1 VTSGQTGN
9 LETQL
14 IDAVSADELMDST
27 RAIAQWVR
35 LSGTEDEAKAFDWIE
50 TKLKGFGLDTHR
62 YAHPALVSWPESA
75 SLELLTDGGTQA
87 IPCATHAFATSTP
100 AGGLEGDL
108 VAVGPATAENL
119 AKADLR
125 GKIAL
130 IDGIIAPNTNLLVEE
145 SGAAAAIWIA
155 GGRLHERGLDPIW
168 GTPTPE
174 TAHLLPQTP
183 SVSVKAGEGE
193 QIKAAL
199 AKGPLRVRLHT
210 VVYQDW
216 RTLPLLTADLK
227 PSGNTPEADLFVMFS
242 GHVDSWYYGAM
253 DNGTANATMIEV
265 ARIMAQ
271 HRDTM
276 RRGIRFCFWSGHS
289 HARYAGSAWYAD
301 NFWHDLYDHC
311 VAHVNVDSVG
321 GNGATVLSQ
330 GNSMSEVREFVSDV
344 IEQIAG
350 QELAARR
357 FGRSGDQSFWGPG
370 IPAMLM
376 SLSEQ
381 PAENADPLLLA
392 LHHQISGG
400 SGVGGGLGSWWH
412 TPEDTVDKIDPD
424 FLKRDATIYVLILN
438 RLTSMPVL
446 PFNYSAVVDDLGA
459 VTRSIQEKA
468 GEHLD
473 LTPVTEQ
480 IAALRMAVDA
490 LNNELDALRTSGD
503 NQRQTAANR
512 GLMRIGRN
520 LIPVDYT
527 NTGQFDH
534 DLAVPTKP
542 IPALQGAA
550 ELVTLDPK
558 SAGYQY
564 RRTRLI
570 RERNRIVFGLKEA
583 TRAANETLAALR
595 QA

>member
-1 VTSGQTGN
+1 MTAGQAGN
-9 LETQL
+9 FEAQL
-14 IDAVSADELMDST
+14 IEAVSADELMDST

-35 LSGTEDEAKAFDWIE
+35 LSGTDDEAKAFDWIE
-50 TKLKGFGLDTHR
+50 AKLKGFGLDTHR
-62 YAHPALVSWPESA
+62 YAHPGLVSWPESA
-75 SLELLTDGGTQA
+75 SLDLLTDGGTQT
-87 IPCATHAFATSTP
+87 ISCATHAFATSTP
-100 AGGLEGDL
+100 TGGLEAEL
-108 VAVGPATAENL
+108 VAVGPATADNL
-119 AKADLR
+119 AKANVR

-130 IDGIIAPNTNLLVEE
+130 IDGIIAPNTNLLVED

-174 TAHLLPQTP
+174 TAHLLPKTP

-199 AKGPLRVRLHT
+199 AKGPVRARLNT

-400 SGVGGGLGSWWH
+400 AGVGGGLGSWWH

-438 RLTSMPVL
+438 RLTSLPVL
-446 PFNYSAVVDDLGA
+446 PYNYGAVVDDLGA

-468 GEHLD
+468 GKHFD
-473 LTPVTEQ
+473 FGPVTEQ
-480 IAALRMAVDA
+480 IAALRTAIDTLDNALAAVRA
-490 LNNELDALRTSGD
+490 SGD
-503 NQRQTAANR
+503 TQRQAAANR
-512 GLMRIGRN
+512 GLMRLGRN

-550 ELVTLDPK
+550 DLAGLDPK
-558 SAGYQY
+558 NPEYQY

-570 RERNRIVFGLKEA
+570 RERNRVVFGLKEA

>member
-1 VTSGQTGN
+1 MTAGQSSN

-27 RAIAQWVR
+27 RSIAQWVR

-50 TKLKGFGLDTHR
+50 AKLKGFGLDTHR
-62 YAHPALVSWPESA
+62 YAHPGLVSWPESA
-75 SLELLTDGGTQA
+75 SLELLTADGTEA
-87 IPCATHAFATSTP
+87 IPCATHAFAASTP
-100 AGGLEGDL
+100 AAGLEGEL
-108 VAVGPATAENL
+108 VAVGTATAENL
-119 AKADLR
+119 GKVDLR

-130 IDGIIAPNTNLLVEE
+130 IDGIIAPNFNQLVEE

-174 TAHLLPQTP
+174 TAHLLPRTP
-183 SVSVKAGEGE
+183 SVSVKAGEGD

-227 PSGNTPEADLFVMFS
+227 PSGDTPEADLFVMFS

-271 HRDTM
+271 HRDTR

-321 GNGATVLSQ
+321 GNGATILSQ
-330 GNSMSEVREFVSDV
+330 GNSMSEVREFVSDA

-400 SGVGGGLGSWWH
+400 AGVGGGLGYWWH
-412 TPEDTVDKIDPD
+412 TPEDTVDKIDPV

-438 RLTSMPVL
+438 RLSSMPVL
-446 PFNYSAVVDDLGA
+446 PFNYAAVVDDLGA
-459 VTRSIQEKA
+459 VTRAIQEKA
-468 GEHLD
+468 GGNLD
-473 LTPVTEQ
+473 LSPVTEQ
-480 IAALRMAVDA
+480 IAALRTAVDA
-490 LNNELDALRTSGD
+490 LNAELTRVRENGS
-503 NQRQTAANR
+503 QEQQIAANR
-512 GLMRIGRN
+512 GLMRLGRN

-542 IPALQGAA
+542 MPALQGAA
-550 ELVTLDPK
+550 ELTTLDPK

-583 TRAANETLAALR
+583 TRAANDTLATLR

>member
-1 VTSGQTGN
+1 VTSEQTAN
-9 LETQL
+9 LESQL

-50 TKLKGFGLDTHR
+50 AKLNGFGLDTHR
-62 YAHPALVSWPESA
+62 YSHAALVSWPESA
-75 SLELLTDGGTQA
+75 SLELLTDGGVEA

-100 AGGLEGDL
+100 TDGLEGEL
-108 VAVGPATAENL
+108 VAVGTATAENL
-119 AKADLR
+119 AKANVR

-145 SGAAAAIWIA
+145 AGAAAAIWIA

-174 TAHLLPQTP
+174 TAHLLPKTP

-227 PSGNTPEADLFVMFS
+227 PSGSTPEADLFVMFS

-321 GNGATVLSQ
+321 GNGATILSQ

-357 FGRSGDQSFWGPG
+357 FGRAGDQSFWGPG

-400 SGVGGGLGSWWH
+400 AGVGGGLGSWWH

-446 PFNYSAVVDDLGA
+446 PFNYGAVIDDLGA

-473 LTPVTEQ
+473 LSPVTEQ
-480 IAALRMAVDA
+480 IAALRSAVDA
-490 LNNELDALRTSGD
+490 LDKELGALRTSGD
-503 NQRQTAANR
+503 SDGQTAANR
-512 GLMRIGRN
+512 GLMRLGRN

-550 ELVTLDPK
+550 DLASLDPK
-558 SAGYQY
+558 SPEYQY

-570 RERNRIVFGLKEA
+570 RERNRVVFGLKEA